1 MSRYH
6 DIAATLI
13 DIECE
18 LRSLGQWDKVAPPA
32 EALRSEQPFAVD
44 TLSFSQ
50 WLQFVFIPRLNYL
63 LEVESEL
70 PSACAIAPMAEEV
83 YRGMGLPIADL
94 LAALTRVD
102 SLLSEG

>member
-18 LRSLGQWDKVAPPA
+18 LRSLGQWDKVAPPP

-44 TLSFSQ
+44 RLSFSQ
-50 WLQFVFIPRLNYL
+50 WLQFVFIPRIRYL
-63 LEVESEL
+63 LDSDSEL
-70 PSACAIAPMAEEV
+70 PSACAIAPMAEEM
-83 YRGMGLPIADL
+83 YRGLSLPIADL
-94 LAALTRVD
+94 LSALEKID
-102 SLLSEG
+102 GLISEP